1 MATDIGTKAGTF
13 LTGLNTVSLFLG
25 LLVGKNL
32 EVDLSSWPL
41 HSFSISQETSVKLFP
56 ADLAELT

>member
-13 LTGLNTVSLFLG
+13 LTGLNTARLFLG
-25 LLVGKNL
+25 LLVGKDL

-41 HSFSISQETSVKLFP
+41 HSFSISQETSVK
-56 ADLAELT
+56 